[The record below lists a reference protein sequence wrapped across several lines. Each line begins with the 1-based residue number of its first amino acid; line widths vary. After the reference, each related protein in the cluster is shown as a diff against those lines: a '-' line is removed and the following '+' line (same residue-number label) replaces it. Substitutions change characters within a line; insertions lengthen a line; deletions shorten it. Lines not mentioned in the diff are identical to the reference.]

1 MSEKLASGCNSGHT
15 NNAAS
20 GAGSGIGG
28 NNSVCIQTNK
38 VYDACREGQC
48 IGCRKIFT
56 MPAIAWYT
64 VPVQIPQF
72 LLFFLCSKPC
82 GQSQL

>member
-48 IGCRKIFT
+48 IGCRKNFQK
-56 MPAIAWYT
+56 ASYSR
-64 VPVQIPQF
+64 VYSSSSNSPVF
-72 LLFFLCSKPC
+72 SVFSL
-82 GQSQL
+82 